1 MAIPVDPAEEPR
13 IYQQTLLQEGL
24 RDLLES
30 GKLVDCVLKVK
41 GRELPCHSLVLAA
54 CSPYFRARLLAE
66 AGPGPGPGPRRELV
80 LDDEELEPEL
90 VEALLRYLYSS
101 ELSLSDANVKEVLSA
116 ASLLQIPSVFTVCV
130 SFLHQRLGLG
140 NCLAVFRLG
149 LMLDCPRLA
158 VAARDLACEHF
169 PLVSKD
175 PDFLGLSAAELSAI
189 ASSDSLNVEREE
201 LVFEAVVAWASRQAS
216 PAKALAQLLDCVR
229 FLLLPRGYLEQQVQ
243 AHPLLSSSP
252 ELLQK
257 IQQVKDARSREEE
270 EGEEKGKKTTNK
282 EGKTTNKEG
291 QATSPGSQEA
301 KKEEEEEQQPPS
313 ILNKTPRFGM
323 FVRDLIFMINDE
335 ATVAYDPTTNECY
348 FASVSSKIP
357 KNHSSVVT
365 KQNQIFVAGGLYYD
379 EGNKENPLHSY
390 FLQFDPLDSDWL
402 GMPALPSPRCL
413 FGLGEAENAIY
424 VIGGKEVNEEEKTLD
439 TVMCYDRHTFKWG
452 ESDPLPYEVYGH
464 SVVSHDERV
473 YVIGGKG
480 KDKKCL
486 NKVSV
491 YNPQRFEWKELAP
504 MKTARS
510 LFGAAVHQD
519 KIWVATGVTDSG
531 LTGSVEV
538 YDITANKWEEMA
550 EFPQER
556 SSLSLV
562 TVSNCLYA
570 IGGFTMVQSESGDFV
585 PTEIND
591 IWKYDDDKKEW
602 FGILREIPYASTATF
617 LPVRL
622 NILRM
627 SKL

>member
-1 MAIPVDPAEEPR
+1 MAIPIDPAEEPR

-66 AGPGPGPGPRRELV
+66 AGPGPGPRRELV

-101 ELSLSDANVKEVLSA
+101 ELSLSDANVKEVLST

-130 SFLHQRLGLG
+130 SFLHQRLGLS

-201 LVFEAVVAWASRQAS
+201 LVFEALMAWASRQAS

-282 EGKTTNKEG
+282 EV

-301 KKEEEEEQQPPS
+301 KEEEEKEEEQLPPS

-323 FVRDLIFMINDE
+323 FVRDLICMINDE

-365 KQNQIFVAGGLYYD
+365 KQNQIFVAGGLFYD

-390 FLQFDPLDSDWL
+390 FLQ
-402 GMPALPSPRCL
+402 
-413 FGLGEAENAIY
+413 
-424 VIGGKEVNEEEKTLD
+424 GGASS
-439 TVMCYDRHTFKWG
+439 TFKWG

-464 SVVSHDERV
+464 SVVSHNERV

-480 KDKKCL
+480 KDKFL
-486 NKVSV
+486 
-491 YNPQRFEWKELAP
+491 
-504 MKTARS
+504 S
-510 LFGAAVHQD
+510 LHCR
-519 KIWVATGVTDSG
+519 
-531 LTGSVEV
+531 
-538 YDITANKWEEMA
+538 WEEMA

-562 TVSNCLYA
+562 TVSNHLYA
-570 IGGFTMVQSESGDFV
+570 IAGFTMVQSESGDFV

>member
-1 MAIPVDPAEEPR
+1 MAIPIDPAEEPR

-66 AGPGPGPGPRRELV
+66 AGPGPGLGPGPRRELV
-80 LDDEELEPEL
+80 LDEEELDPEL

-130 SFLHQRLGLG
+130 SFLHQRLGLS

-158 VAARDLACEHF
+158 VAARDLVCEHF

-201 LVFEAVVAWASRQAS
+201 LVFEAVMAWASRQAS

-243 AHPLLSSSP
+243 AQPLLSSSP

-257 IQQVKDARSREEE
+257 IQQVKDARNREEE
-270 EGEEKGKKTTNK
+270 EGEEKGKKATNK
-282 EGKTTNKEG
+282 EA

-301 KKEEEEEQQPPS
+301 KEEEEQLPPS

-323 FVRDLIFMINDE
+323 FVRDLICMINDE

-365 KQNQIFVAGGLYYD
+365 KQNQIFVAGGLFYD
-379 EGNKENPLHSY
+379 EGNKESPLHSY

-464 SVVSHDERV
+464 SVVSHNERV

-480 KDKKCL
+480 KD
-486 NKVSV
+486 
-491 YNPQRFEWKELAP
+491 
-504 MKTARS
+504 
-510 LFGAAVHQD
+510 
-519 KIWVATGVTDSG
+519 
-531 LTGSVEV
+531 
-538 YDITANKWEEMA
+538 KWEEMA

-570 IGGFTMVQSESGDFV
+570 IAGFTMVQSESGDFV

-617 LPVRL
+617 LSVRL